1 MKYGHGPS
9 IDRLTRRL
17 TECPA
22 DFFREPVIS
31 GRGIVHVP
39 AVVNDLI
46 VDLGGAPPRG
56 TDALAF
62 KRSSADSKNFLQTVM
77 VAAWLLRDE
86 FFVEEKRFAT
96 PAFNWLNN
104 ELAGVSKLVS
114 AELLVSDPDRREE
127 LARMCLKALR
137 LLPEGET
144 KEHAEDRLGALDSVA
159 RDKLAKET
167 AKEEERAR
175 KLREAMAAKAAAESA
190 AKAGREW

>member
-1 MKYGHGPS
+1 MSGSGPS

-17 TECPA
+17 TECPS
-22 DFFREPVIS
+22 DFLREPAIA

-46 VDLGGAPPRG
+46 LDLGGAPPRG

-62 KRSSADSKNFLQTVM
+62 KRASADSRNFLQTVM
-77 VAAWLLRDE
+77 IACWLLGDGWLMK
-86 FFVEEKRFAT
+86 EKRFAI
-96 PAFNWLNN
+96 PAFEWLKNG
-104 ELAGVSKLVS
+104 LMAVSKLVS
-114 AELLVSDPDRREE
+114 AELFVADPDRREE
-127 LARMCLKALR
+127 LARMCLKALG

-144 KEHAEDRLGALDSVA
+144 MERAEDRLRALDSVE
-159 RDKLAKET
+159 RDRIAKET

-175 KLREAMAAKAAAESA
+175 KLREAMAAKEAAEAA